1 MKDASIVLCWAWGVP
16 VVLVVAG
23 PRRGLPHGAAFWR
36 WKDGTLVDATMMRA

>member
-1 MKDASIVLCWAWGVP
+1 
-16 VVLVVAG
+16 VVAG